1 VDPGRGAIAHPKHPS
16 ASLGSPVDQRVIS
29 DRIYHLP
36 LVISRLPSIPV
47 SPLTPARRR
56 HDTNSPLAE
65 VAEIQS
71 CLHQPE
77 CRCQITGLPCHP
89 SAIACHTRHHR
100 RTAVSGNA
108 LEEIQKAVAVA
119 VAIDA
124 PSHHLAHVKT
134 PFFTIT
140 TPCHAHNL
148 RSRITY
154 FALHCH
160 FTAARTTAES
170 FDHTAPAKEGCS
182 YSLSRLTSW
191 ETLLLYLDVNRRGL
205 GWRRIA
211 REIFPHRSV
220 NNYCGKAHK
229 SVGPTIL
236 HDRGVLVPAEH
247 LGS

>member
-1 VDPGRGAIAHPKHPS
+1 MDPGRGAIAHPKHPS

-36 LVISRLPSIPV
+36 LVISRLSSIPV

-182 YSLSRLTSW
+182 YSLSTYKLGDIVALFECESKRAGL
-191 ETLLLYLDVNRRGL
+191 ETD
-205 GWRRIA
+205 
-211 REIFPHRSV
+211 
-220 NNYCGKAHK
+220 C
-229 SVGPTIL
+229 
-236 HDRGVLVPAEH
+236 
-247 LGS
+247 